1 MIAMDSAGVAAKTV
15 ALLAPHGQRQ
25 FPLALEPVVLGASD
39 TMWLVEQGG
48 IDLFHVAIADGV
60 PAGLRRH
67 VCRIKPGE
75 VVLDRPGSPDSALL
89 AIALSRTSWLRLEN
103 GGAAV
108 AGDRAAERA
117 LHQLKEGW
125 YRTLLRAIPDLPAEA
140 VHARA
145 NHVALLNALDA
156 QAGEAR
162 MREHAQLQLGSLA
175 ELQQMQHA
183 LSEVAQ
189 VLSTSE
195 TGLPAAVG
203 NALQAASTLVLR
215 ASGIAVSNVKSIA
228 LTASGDEHW
237 LEKFCREHQ
246 LTRRRVKLNGVLWWR
261 QDQGA
266 LLAFLQSDQR
276 PVALIPDA
284 SGYVLH
290 DPETG
295 ATCNVDAGIANT
307 LLPHAIQFFPCLP
320 GAALRFRDLVWFGL
334 IGSRRDRLRLITFGL
349 AGGAAGMIGPIAMQ
363 VLTDSVLPSAQRDE
377 LGQLIALLFMTGVC
391 MSAFTF
397 CRVLATMRIR
407 TRLGNSVQCGVIH
420 RLLGLPV
427 AFFRNHEA
435 GDLAQRAMGID
446 AALQTISNT
455 VESAIFGWLFG
466 LFSLFYLFFLDL
478 RLAAMA
484 ILLVGLQL
492 TWTLVM
498 NYRALLIERQS
509 AALSG
514 RIASQVFQILTGI
527 AKVRAH
533 GAERRAF
540 SIWAGLFA
548 QQKALDMRIHRIGN
562 TSATFDAGF
571 GLLCSILLFGAVA
584 FLLPDMRAGEF
595 LSFSA
600 AFAQF
605 IGATM
610 ALGGALTS
618 SLGVIPLYE
627 RARPILQAV
636 PEAVTSAHL
645 PGRLTGAIDIS
656 GLSFGYGADGP
667 DVLSDIDITI
677 RPGEFIALVGASGC
691 GKSTL
696 LRLLLGFETPR
707 SGAIYYDGQD
717 LSGLDKVAIRRQIG
731 TVLQSGKLIAGD
743 MFTNIVGTAPLAME
757 DAWEAARMAG
767 LDGDIKAM
775 PMGMHT
781 MINDG
786 ATTISGG
793 QRQRMMIARAIVS
806 KPAILLLDE
815 ATSALDNRTQATVT
829 SSIAT
834 LKATRI
840 VVAHRLST
848 IAGADRIFFIER
860 GRIVETGTYQELM
873 TLNGRFKTLAER
885 QLI

>member
-1 MIAMDSAGVAAKTV
+1 MMATDSAGVAANP
-15 ALLAPHGQRQ
+15 AQLLAPYGQRQ
-25 FPLALEPVVLGASD
+25 FPLALEPVILGVSN
-39 TMWLVEQGG
+39 TVWLVEQGG
-48 IDLFHVAIADGV
+48 VDLFHVAIAGGV
-60 PAGLRRH
+60 PTGARRH
-67 VCRIKPGE
+67 VCRVKPGE
-75 VVLDRPGSPDSALL
+75 VILDRPGSPHSALM
-89 AIALSRTSWLRLEN
+89 AVALSRTAWIRLEN
-103 GGAAV
+103 AGEAV
-108 AGDRAAERA
+108 AGDRAAEQI
-117 LHQLKEGW
+117 LQQLKENW
-125 YRTLLRAIPDLPAEA
+125 YRTLLRTIPGLPAGA
-140 VHARA
+140 VQANA
-145 NHVALLNALDA
+145 NHVALLEVLDK
-156 QAGEAR
+156 QAGQAQ
-162 MREHAQLQLGSLA
+162 MREHAQLQQGALA

-203 NALQAASTLVLR
+203 NPLQAACTLVLR
-215 ASGIAVSNVKSIA
+215 ASGVALPGMKAIA
-228 LTASGDEHW
+228 LTASGTEPW
-237 LEKFCREHQ
+237 LESFCREHQ
-246 LTRRRVKLNGVLWWR
+246 LIQRRVKLNGPAWWR
-261 QDQGA
+261 RDHGA
-266 LLAFLQSDQR
+266 LLAYRASDQR
-276 PVALIPDA
+276 PVALLPDA
-284 SGYVLH
+284 SGYVLS

-295 ATCNVDAGIANT
+295 ATCSVDAGIANT
-307 LLPHAIQFFPCLP
+307 LTPHAVQFFPCLP
-320 GAALRFRDLVWFGL
+320 GAALRFKDLVLFGL
-334 IGSRRDRLRLITFGL
+334 TGSRRDRLRLIAFGL
-349 AGGAAGMIGPIAMQ
+349 AGGAAGMVSPIAMQ
-363 VLTDSVLPSAQRDE
+363 VLTDSVLPSAERDE
-377 LGQLIALLFMTGVC
+377 LGQLIALLFMTGIC
-391 MSAFTF
+391 MAAFTF

-427 AFFRNHEA
+427 AFFRDHEA

-446 AALQTISNT
+446 AALQIISNT
-455 VESAIFGWLFG
+455 VESAVFGWLFG

-478 RLAAMA
+478 RLAVMAM
-484 ILLVGLQL
+484 LLVGLQL
-492 TWTLVM
+492 AWTLGM

-509 AALSG
+509 ATLSG
-514 RIASQVFQILTGI
+514 RIASQVFQLLTGI
-527 AKVRAH
+527 AKIRAH

-548 QQKALDMRIHRIGN
+548 QQKALDLRIHRLGN

-584 FLLPDMRAGEF
+584 FLLPDMRAGQF

-605 IGATM
+605 LGATM
-610 ALGGALTS
+610 ALGSALTS
-618 SLGVIPLYE
+618 SLSVIPLYE
-627 RARPILQAV
+627 RARPMLQAI
-636 PEAVTSAHL
+636 PEAVASAHL
-645 PGRLTGAIDIS
+645 PGRLNGAVDIS
-656 GLSFGYGADGP
+656 GLSFGYGVDGP
-667 DVLSDIDITI
+667 DVLSDINLTI
-677 RPGEFIALVGASGC
+677 LPGEFIALVGASGC

-707 SGAIYYDGQD
+707 SGSIYYDGQD
-717 LSGLDKVAIRRQIG
+717 LSGLDKVAVRRQIG

-743 MFTNIVGTAPLAME
+743 MFTNIVGAAPLTMD

-767 LDGDIKAM
+767 LDEDIRAM

-829 SSIAT
+829 SSIAK

-860 GRIVETGTYQELM
+860 GRIVESGTYQELM
-873 TLNGRFKTLAER
+873 ALNSRFKTLAER